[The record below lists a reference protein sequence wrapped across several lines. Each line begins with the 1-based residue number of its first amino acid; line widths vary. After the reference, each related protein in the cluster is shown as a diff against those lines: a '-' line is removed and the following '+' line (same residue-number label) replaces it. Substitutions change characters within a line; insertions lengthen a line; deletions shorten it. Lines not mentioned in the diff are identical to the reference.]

1 MKEAK
6 CPNCGHILAKDV
18 NIADFEIKCHK
29 CKSVV
34 RVKMICQSM
43 LGCDI
48 INKWGGKKKVNY
60 EKQKD

>member
-48 INKWGGKKKVNY
+48 INKWGGKRK
-60 EKQKD
+60 